1 LNFGLILSART
12 VHSKL
17 SRQEIMFNFYKKFGI
32 GQSHDASDAS
42 LLNRKIKALYLLLG
56 VANVAVWVWALIGL
70 HTQSALLGT
79 ALLAYSFGLR
89 HALDADHIAAIDN
102 VTRKMMQEGKRPVTV
117 GFCFALGHSLV
128 VVVVSLAI
136 ALMTK
141 SVTPFLPRIQEYG
154 GLISSTISIIFL
166 LAIGSINVVL
176 LIDIYRNFDR
186 ARQGRSTSSTDVLPA
201 QGNFF
206 ARLYR
211 PLFGNIHTS
220 WQMIPLGF
228 LFGLGFETA
237 TEVAVL
243 STSAMQASQGASLG
257 MILLFPCL
265 FTVGMLTIDAT
276 DGVLM
281 LRVYGWAFIKPLR
294 KLYYNMMLTLT
305 STLLALIIAAIG
317 IGSLIQENLHMDG
330 FFWAAIHELHES
342 YTGLGYVIISVF
354 VLSWLGSEA
363 LYRMKG
369 YDALDAAS

>member
-1 LNFGLILSART
+1 
-12 VHSKL
+12 
-17 SRQEIMFNFYKKFGI
+17 MFNLHKTFGI

-186 ARQGRSTSSTDVLPA
+186 ARQGRFDTQTDVVPI

-265 FTVGMLTIDAT
+265 FTIGMLTIDAT

-305 STLLALIIAAIG
+305 STLLALVIAGIG

-342 YTGLGYVIISVF
+342 YAGLGYVIISVF
-354 VLSWLGSEA
+354 ALSWLGSEA